1 VRRGLELVGQAA
13 AQDQADP
20 ERLTITVAIPVLN
33 GERYLE
39 EVLAAVFA
47 QRVDDELE
55 VLVIDSGSRDRS
67 REIARAA
74 GVTLLEIAPQEFGHG
89 RTRNLAFA
97 RSCGELVAFLTQ
109 DATPCHD
116 GWLGAHVES
125 FGLADHVGASF
136 GPHLPRPE
144 ASPLTKRLLGDFFRE
159 FSPTGEPVLHR
170 RGDTIYLSNSNSC
183 IARAAW
189 EEVPFRD
196 IPYSEDQAMGADL
209 LAAGWTKVYNP
220 RAAALHSHDYGLVE
234 GFRRYFDEYRGLRD
248 SVGQESQRST
258 RRTDDVIRRAAE
270 IVRVAVAADRA
281 YLARQEPSRLG
292 RLRWTAQSAAHHT
305 GRVVFG
311 GLGGRA
317 DRVPEPVRALL
328 SLERR
333 GEGVTRRVPP
343 AAEPTYE
350 DARRVFAEGIV
361 PLASPSPFDDSRES
375 LELAWVV
382 PPFGVGSGGQATIFR
397 LMRELERRGHR
408 CSLWL
413 HDPEGVEPHSSASLR
428 RRIGRDYGA
437 IDSPV
442 EVGFERWTGCDV
454 AVATGW
460 QTVYPVLRLRHCRG
474 RAYLVQDHE
483 PEFYGTSA
491 KALLA
496 EHTYR
501 FGLGC
506 IAASPWLAGLLR
518 ERHGAEA
525 TAFELGVDPGEY
537 HVQADVPRRSDTV
550 VFYARDFTPRRG
562 VELGLLALQIL
573 HERKP
578 DVRIVLYGT
587 HNRIRA
593 PFGSEQ
599 LGVATPERLRRLYA
613 EATVGLSLSLTNYS
627 LIPNEMLA
635 CGLPVVELAGRAC
648 ESVYGADGSTITLA
662 RDDPRDIADKL
673 CALLEDRGRRE
684 RLSRAGLEFVRIRT
698 WEAATD
704 PIERALRSM
713 LAARVVAGAGV
724 AGV

>member
-1 VRRGLELVGQAA
+1 MTVS
-13 AQDQADP
+13 
-20 ERLTITVAIPVLN
+20 VAIPVFN

-47 QRVDDELE
+47 QRLEAELE

-74 GVTLLEIAPQEFGHG
+74 GATLLEIAPEEFGHG
-89 RTRNLAFA
+89 RTRNLALA
-97 RSCGELVAFLTQ
+97 RTSGELVAFLTQ
-109 DATPCHD
+109 DATPAHE
-116 GWLGAHVES
+116 GWLRAHVES
-125 FGLADHVGASF
+125 FGLAERVGAAF

-144 ASPLTKRLLGDFFRE
+144 ASPLTKRLLEDFFRDL
-159 FSPTGEPVLHR
+159 SPSGAPVLHR
-170 RGDTIYLSNSNSC
+170 RGDTPYLSNSNSC

-209 LAAGWTKVYNP
+209 LAAGWAKVYNP
-220 RAAALHSHDYGLVE
+220 NAGALHSHDYGLVE

-248 SVGQESQRST
+248 SVGQESQRSMRT
-258 RRTDDVIRRAAE
+258 TDDLIRRATE
-270 IVRVAVAADRA
+270 IVRGAVAADRA
-281 YLARQEPSRLG
+281 YLARHEPSRLA
-292 RLRWTAQSAAHHT
+292 RWRWTAQSAAHHT

-317 DRVPEPVRALL
+317 DQVPGPVRALL

-333 GEGVTRRVPP
+333 GDGVTRRVPP
-343 AAEPTYE
+343 AAERTYE
-350 DARRVFAEGIV
+350 DVRRVFADGVE

-382 PPFGVGSGGQATIFR
+382 PPFGVGSGGQMTIFR
-397 LMRELERRGHR
+397 VMRELDRRGHR

-413 HDPEGVEPHSSASLR
+413 HDPDGTEPHSSASMR
-428 RRIGRDYGA
+428 RRIRRDYGA
-437 IDSPV
+437 LDSPV

-460 QTVYPVLRLRHCRG
+460 QTVYPVLRLPHCRG
-474 RAYLVQDHE
+474 RAYFVQDHE

-491 KALLA
+491 RALLA
-496 EHTYR
+496 EHTYG
-501 FGLGC
+501 FGLSC
-506 IAASPWLAGLLR
+506 IAASPWLAGLLS
-518 ERHGAEA
+518 ERYGADA
-525 TAFELGVDPGEY
+525 TAFELGVDEREY
-537 HVQADVPRRSDTV
+537 HPPADVPRRSDTV

-562 VELGLLALQIL
+562 VELGLLALQL
-573 HERKP
+573 VRERKP

-593 PFGSEQ
+593 PFASEQ
-599 LGVATPERLRRLYA
+599 LGVATPDRLSRLYA

-648 ESVYGADGSTITLA
+648 ESVYGADGATVTLA

-673 CALLEDRGRRE
+673 CALLDDRDRRE
-684 RLSRAGLEFVRIRT
+684 RLSRAGLEFVRMRT
-698 WEAATD
+698 WTAATD
-704 PIERALRSM
+704 TIERALRST
-713 LAARVVAGAGV
+713 LATRVGPGAHE
-724 AGV
+724 

>member
-1 VRRGLELVGQAA
+1 
-13 AQDQADP
+13 
-20 ERLTITVAIPVLN
+20 LTISVAIPVLD

-47 QRVDDELE
+47 QRVDAELE

-67 REIARAA
+67 REIARTA
-74 GVTLLEIAPQEFGHG
+74 GATVLEIPPEDFGHG
-89 RTRNLAFA
+89 RTRNLALA
-97 RSCGELVAFLTQ
+97 RTSGELVAFLTQ
-109 DATPCHD
+109 DATPAHE
-116 GWLGAHVES
+116 GWLRAHVEG
-125 FGLADHVGASF
+125 FGLADRVGATF

-159 FSPTGEPVLHR
+159 LSPTGEKVIHR
-170 RGDTIYLSNSNSC
+170 RGDTTYLSNTNSC
-183 IARAAW
+183 VARAAW

-209 LAAGWTKVYNP
+209 LSAGWAKVYNP
-220 RAAALHSHDYGLVE
+220 KASVLHSHDYGLLE
-234 GFRRYFDEYRGLRD
+234 GSRRYFDEYRGLRD
-248 SVGQESQRST
+248 SVGQESQRSA

-270 IVRVAVAADRA
+270 IVRGAVAADRA
-281 YLARQEPSRLG
+281 YLARHEPSRLA
-292 RLRWTAQSAAHHT
+292 RWRWTAQSAAHHT

-317 DRVPEPVRALL
+317 DRVPEPARALL

-333 GEGVTRRVPP
+333 GEGVTRRVAP

-350 DARRVFAEGIV
+350 DARRVFADGVE
-361 PLASPSPFDDSRES
+361 PLASPSPFDDSREA

-397 LMRELERRGHR
+397 IMRELERRGHR

-413 HDPEGVEPHSSASLR
+413 HDPEGTEPHSSAALR
-428 RRIGRDYGA
+428 RRIRRDYMA
-437 IDSPV
+437 LDSPV
-442 EVGFERWTGCDV
+442 EVGFEGWTGCDV

-460 QTVYPVLRLRHCRG
+460 QTVYPVLRLPHCRG
-474 RAYLVQDHE
+474 RAYFVQDHE

-501 FGLGC
+501 FGLSC
-506 IAASPWLAGLLR
+506 IAASPWLAALLR
-518 ERHGAEA
+518 DRYGAEA
-525 TAFELGVDPGEY
+525 TAFELGVDRSEY
-537 HVQADVPRRSDTV
+537 HVPADVPRRSDTV
-550 VFYARDFTPRRG
+550 AFYARDFTPRRG
-562 VELGLLALQIL
+562 VELGLLALQL
-573 HERKP
+573 VQERKP
-578 DVRIVLYGT
+578 DVRIILYGT

-593 PFGSEQ
+593 PFASEQ
-599 LGVATPERLRRLYA
+599 LGVASPERLRRLYA
-613 EATVGLSLSLTNYS
+613 EATVGLTLSLTNYS

-673 CALLEDRGRRE
+673 CALLEDGGRRE
-684 RLSRAGLEFVRIRT
+684 RLSKAGLEFVRIRT

-704 PIERALRSM
+704 AIERTLRSV
-713 LAARVVAGAGV
+713 LAARVSAELGV
-724 AGV
+724 